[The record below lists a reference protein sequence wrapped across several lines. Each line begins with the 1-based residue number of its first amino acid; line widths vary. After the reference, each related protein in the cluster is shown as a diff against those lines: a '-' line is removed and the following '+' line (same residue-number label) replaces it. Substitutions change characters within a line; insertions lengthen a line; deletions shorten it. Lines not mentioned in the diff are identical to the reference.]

1 MTIRKKLIK
10 ELANEALSF
19 IACTEPWVDVRK
31 IVDACGIKPVPHDP
45 GDEDLSGFLL
55 RNPEDNSVI
64 LGVNSTH
71 SKNRQR
77 FTIGHEL
84 GHHFLHSNSV
94 HVDGRYQVMNR
105 DAKSKEGNNT
115 QEIEANFF
123 AGELLVPEQML
134 RADIEKIGQLDVE
147 DEVVVKKLAK
157 RYRVSTQVI
166 ARRLF
171 ILGY

>member
-10 ELANEALSF
+10 NLANEALNF
-19 IACTEPWVDVRK
+19 ISCTEPWVDVRE
-31 IVDACGIKPVPHDP
+31 IVGACGIKLVPHDP
-45 GDEDLSGFLL
+45 QDEDLSGFLL

-64 LGVNSTH
+64 LGVNNTH
-71 SKNRQR
+71 SRNRQR